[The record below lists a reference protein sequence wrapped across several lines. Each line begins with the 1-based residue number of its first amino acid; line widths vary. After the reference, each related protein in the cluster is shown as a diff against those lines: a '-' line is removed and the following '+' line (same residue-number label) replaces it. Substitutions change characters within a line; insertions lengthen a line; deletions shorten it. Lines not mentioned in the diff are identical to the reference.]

1 MKCLVTGGA
10 GFIGSHL
17 VERLVF
23 QGHEVMV
30 IDDLSS
36 GKLSNLDSVKEKIK
50 FHHLDVASVEAESK
64 FDGQELVFHL
74 AARADIVPSIVKPTE
89 YMLANV
95 FGTLRVLE
103 AVRKYSVNRLIYTAS
118 SSCYGIATEV
128 PTSESAPIE
137 PMYPYALSKWIAE
150 EMVFHWTKLY
160 KLNAMSL
167 RLFNVYGPRART
179 SGNYGAVLGVFFAQ
193 RLAGQPLTIVGDGT
207 QSRDFVYVDDV
218 VDAFILAGESKESGY
233 AVNIGSGNPIPVN
246 RVAEIIGGGTI
257 NIPHRPGE
265 PDVTH
270 ADTGLALQ
278 KFGWKPKT
286 DFASGMR
293 IAMSN
298 LDIWKDAPVWTLETI
313 ELATKEWFK
322 YLSNPKNKS

>member
-1 MKCLVTGGA
+1 MNCLVTGGA

-17 VERLVF
+17 VERLAL
-23 QGHEVMV
+23 QGNNVTV

-36 GKLSNLDSVKEKIK
+36 GKLSNLNPVKDKIQ
-50 FHHLDVASVEAESK
+50 FYNMDIASEDAESK
-64 FDGQELVFHL
+64 FKSQEIVFHL

-95 FGTLRVLE
+95 VGTLRVLE
-103 AVRKYSVNRLIYTAS
+103 AVRKHSIKRLIYTAS
-118 SSCYGIATEV
+118 SSCYGIAREI
-128 PTSESAPIE
+128 PTSEDTPVE
-137 PMYPYALSKWIAE
+137 PMYPYALSKWMAE

-160 KLNAMSL
+160 KLNSLSL

-193 RLAGQPLTIVGDGT
+193 KLAGQPLTIVGDGT

-218 VDAFILAGESKESGY
+218 VDAFIAAGESKESGY
-233 AVNIGSGNPIPVN
+233 AINIGAGNPIPVN
-246 RVAEIIGGGTI
+246 KVAEMIGGRTT

-265 PDVTH
+265 PEVTH
-270 ADTGLALQ
+270 ADIGLAL
-278 KFGWKPKT
+278 KKLGWKPKT
-286 DFASGMR
+286 PFESGIK

-298 LDIWKDAPVWTLETI
+298 LEAWEDAPVWTPESI
-313 ELATKEWFK
+313 EVATKEWFK
-322 YLSNPKNKS
+322 YLSISKNEG

>member
-1 MKCLVTGGA
+1 MNCLVTGGA

-23 QGHEVMV
+23 EGNNVSV

-36 GKLSNLDSVKEKIK
+36 GKLSNLKSVKEKIQ
-50 FHHLDVASVEAESK
+50 FHNFDIASGDVEAIFE
-64 FDGQELVFHL
+64 DQEIVFHL

-89 YMLANV
+89 YILANV
-95 FGTLRVLE
+95 VGTLRVLE
-103 AVRKYSVNRLIYTAS
+103 AVRKYAVKRLIYTAS
-118 SSCYGIATEV
+118 SSCYGMATEI
-128 PTSESAPIE
+128 PTTETAPIK
-137 PMYPYALSKWIAE
+137 PMYPYALSKWMGE
-150 EMVFHWTKLY
+150 EMVFHWAKLY
-160 KLNAMSL
+160 ELNSLSL

-193 RLAGQPLTIVGDGT
+193 RLAGQPLTVVGDGT

-233 AVNIGSGNPIPVN
+233 AINIGAGNPIQVN
-246 RVAEIIGGGTI
+246 KVAEIIGGGTI

-265 PDVTH
+265 PEVTH
-270 ADTGLALQ
+270 ADTELALQ
-278 KFGWKPKT
+278 KLGWKPKT
-286 DFASGMR
+286 DFESGIK

-298 LDIWKDAPVWTLETI
+298 LEIWKDAPVWTPDSI
-313 ELATKEWFK
+313 EEATEEWFK
-322 YLSNPKNKS
+322 YLSNPKNKG

>member
-17 VERLVF
+17 VERLVL
-23 QGHEVMV
+23 QGHEVKV
-30 IDDLSS
+30 VDDLSS
-36 GKLSNLDSVKEKIK
+36 GKSSNLDSVKEQIQ
-50 FHHLDVASVEAESK
+50 FYQMDVASEEAESI
-64 FDGQELVFHL
+64 FEGQDLVFHL
-74 AARADIVPSIVKPTE
+74 AARADIVPSIVKPSE

-95 FGTLRVLE
+95 VGTLRVLE
-103 AVRKYSVNRLIYTAS
+103 AVRKYSINRLIYTAS

-128 PTSESAPIE
+128 PTSENAPIE
-137 PMYPYALSKWIAE
+137 PMYPYALSKWMAE

-160 KLNAMSL
+160 KLNALSL

-193 RLAGQPLTIVGDGT
+193 KFAGQPLTIVGDGT

-233 AVNIGSGNPIPVN
+233 AINIGAGNPIQVN
-246 RVAEIIGGGTI
+246 EVAEIIGGRAI

-265 PDVTH
+265 PEITY
-270 ADTGLALQ
+270 ADTKLALH
-278 KFGWKPKT
+278 KLGWQPKT
-286 DFASGMR
+286 DFESG
-293 IAMSN
+293 IKTAMAN
-298 LDIWKDAPVWTLETI
+298 LEVWKDAPVWTPESI
-313 ELATKEWFK
+313 EVATEEWFK
-322 YLSNPKNKS
+322 YLSSPKNKC

>member
-23 QGHEVMV
+23 QGHEVTV
-30 IDDLSS
+30 VDDLSS
-36 GKLSNLDSVKEKIK
+36 GKLSNLDSVKEKIQ
-50 FHHLDVASVEAESK
+50 FHHLDVASVEAEPK
-64 FDGQELVFHL
+64 FKGQELVFHL

-95 FGTLRVLE
+95 VGTLRVLE
-103 AVRKYSVNRLIYTAS
+103 AVRKHSVNRIIYAAS
-118 SSCYGIATEV
+118 SSCYGIATDV
-128 PTSESAPIE
+128 PTSENAPIE
-137 PMYPYALSKWIAE
+137 PMYPYALSKWMAE
-150 EMVFHWTKLY
+150 ELLFHWTKLY

-218 VDAFILAGESKESGY
+218 VDAFILAGESNESGY
-233 AVNIGSGNPIPVN
+233 AINIGAGNPITVN
-246 RVAEIIGGGTI
+246 RVAEIIGGETI

-265 PDVTH
+265 PDVTY

-278 KFGWKPKT
+278 NFGWKPKT
-286 DFASGMR
+286 DFASGIK

-298 LDIWKDAPVWTLETI
+298 LEIWKDAPVWTPDSI
-313 ELATKEWFK
+313 KLATEEWFK
-322 YLSNPKNKS
+322 YLSVPKNQG

>member
-23 QGHEVMV
+23 QGHEVTV

-118 SSCYGIATEV
+118 SSCYGIASEV

-137 PMYPYALSKWIAE
+137 PMYPYALSKWMAE